1 MPAATI
7 YRNFSPKEDAMAN
20 GFMGKLL
27 NVDLT
32 SGRMQAE
39 PLAEQLCRDYIGGY
53 GIGARLLYD
62 RIPKGADPLGPQN
75 VLGLLTGPL
84 TGTPAIIG
92 SRFVAVAK
100 SPKTGGW
107 GDANCGGH
115 FGPHLKFAG
124 FDGVL
129 FSGISAKPVY
139 LFIDGG
145 KAQLLDASDLW
156 GLGVTALEDLL
167 VKRHG
172 KGIQICSIGPAG
184 EKLALS
190 ACIMNDKERAAG
202 RSGLGAVMGAKKLKC
217 VVVKGQMTVPVHDE
231 PKMKDL
237 RKKYLKQATGAFEV
251 FNKYGTAGITHDAI
265 LSGDGPVRNWGGA
278 GTTDFPS
285 PRARRISD
293 DAVVGLEGYKAYGC
307 WHCPI
312 ACGGKVTQ
320 NGGRFPLELNDGV
333 GHKPEYETL
342 AMFGSNLL
350 NDDLAAIVKVNEICN
365 NLGMDTITVGATIA
379 YAVECYENRLITRR
393 QADGLDLK
401 WGNAAAIVD
410 LTEKIGRREGFGD
423 VLADGVWA
431 AWKKL
436 GRIGTEYA
444 VHIQGEEIPAHDPK
458 FTPGL
463 ASTYWLTATPGRH
476 TQGGELV
483 AGPGVEVPVTDKYAY
498 SGQAE
503 GHHILVA
510 VVEVVNAAGLCLFG
524 YLSYPF
530 QAVLDQL
537 SAATG
542 EAWDMERIVTTGT
555 RIYTMR
561 HAFNLREGLNPL
573 LRNMPGRI
581 VGEPPLKEG
590 NVKDITVDYRTL
602 AREFLERMGWDT
614 LTTVPS
620 EKSLNELGM
629 QFLAKK

>member
-1 MPAATI
+1 
-7 YRNFSPKEDAMAN
+7 MAN

-32 SGRMQAE
+32 SGRMTEE
-39 PLAEQLCRDYIGGY
+39 PLDANICRNYVGGY
-53 GIGARLLYD
+53 GLGARLLYD

-139 LFIDGG
+139 LFIDEGR
-145 KAQLLDASDLW
+145 AQLLDAADLW

-217 VVVKGQMTVPVHDE
+217 VVVKGKMTVPVHDE
-231 PKMKDL
+231 QKMKDL
-237 RKKYLKQATGAFEV
+237 RKQYLKQATGAFEV
-251 FNKYGTAGITHDAI
+251 FRKYGTAGITHDAI

-285 PRARRISD
+285 PRGRRISD
-293 DAVVGLEGYKAYGC
+293 DAVVGLDGYKAYGC

-320 NGGRFPLELNDGV
+320 KGGRFPLELNDGV

-350 NDDLAAIVKVNEICN
+350 NDDLASIVKVNEICN

-379 YAVECYENRLITRR
+379 YAVECCENGLITR
-393 QADGLDLK
+393 QQTDGLDLK
-401 WGNAAAIVD
+401 WGNAAAIVA

-431 AWKKL
+431 AWQKL

-483 AGPGVEVPVTDKYAY
+483 AGSGSDGPRDGQIRLFRPGRGPPHSRGRRGGGQRGRPVSLRLPQLPFSGHTGSALRRHRRRVGHGTDRHDRNPDLHHAARLQPARGPQPACPQHARPHRRRAAAQG
-498 SGQAE
+498 GQRQ
-503 GHHILVA
+503 GHHRRLPHAGPRVFG
-510 VVEVVNAAGLCLFG
+510 AARLG
-524 YLSYPF
+524 
-530 QAVLDQL
+530 
-537 SAATG
+537 
-542 EAWDMERIVTTGT
+542 
-555 RIYTMR
+555 
-561 HAFNLREGLNPL
+561 
-573 LRNMPGRI
+573 
-581 VGEPPLKEG
+581 PPHHGPE
-590 NVKDITVDYRTL
+590 
-602 AREFLERMGWDT
+602 
-614 LTTVPS
+614 
-620 EKSLNELGM
+620 
-629 QFLAKK
+629 

>member
-1 MPAATI
+1 
-7 YRNFSPKEDAMAN
+7 MAN
-20 GFMGKLL
+20 GYIGKFL
-27 NVDLT
+27 NVDL
-32 SGRMQAE
+32 SRGSISEESAD
-39 PLAEQLCRDYIGGY
+39 PQLCRDYIGGY
-53 GIGARLLYD
+53 GLGARLLYD

-75 VLGLLTGPL
+75 ILGLLTGPL

-124 FDGVL
+124 FDGVF
-129 FSGISAKPVY
+129 FSGAAPRPMY
-139 LFIDGG
+139 LLIEDGR
-145 KAQLLDASDLW
+145 AELRDADDLW

-167 VKRHG
+167 VQRHG
-172 KGIQICSIGPAG
+172 KGIQVCSIGPAG
-184 EKLALS
+184 EKLALT
-190 ACIMNDKERAAG
+190 ACIMNDRERAAG
-202 RSGLGAVMGAKKLKC
+202 RSGLGAVMGSKKLKC
-217 VVVKGQMTVPVHDE
+217 VVVKGKLKVPVHDE
-231 PKMKDL
+231 QKMKDL
-237 RKKYLKQATGAFEV
+237 RKHYLKQATGAFDV

-265 LSGDGPVRNWGGA
+265 LSGDGPVKNWGGA

-285 PRARRISD
+285 ERGRRISD
-293 DAVVGLEGYKAYGC
+293 DAVVGMEGYKAYGC

-320 NGGRFPLELNDGV
+320 RSGRFPLELNNGV

-350 NDDLAAIVKVNEICN
+350 NDDLPSIVKVNEICN
-365 NLGMDTITVGATIA
+365 NLGMDTISVGAAIA
-379 YAVECYENRLITRR
+379 YAVECYENGLITRE
-393 QADGLDLK
+393 QAGGLELK
-401 WGNAAAIVD
+401 WGNAAAIVA
-410 LTEKIGRREGFGD
+410 LTEKIGRREGLGD

-436 GRIGTEYA
+436 DRIGTEYA

-483 AGPGVEVPVTDKYAY
+483 AGPGLQVPAADKYTY
-498 SGQAE
+498 SGQSE

-510 VVEVVNAAGLCLFG
+510 AVEVVNAAGLCLFG

-530 QAVLDQL
+530 QAVIDQL
-537 SAATG
+537 AAATG
-542 EAWDMERIVTTGT
+542 EAWDLERVIKTGT

-573 LRNMPGRI
+573 DRNMPGRI
-581 VGEPPLKEG
+581 VGEPPLREG

-602 AREFLERMGWDT
+602 AKEFLERLGWDDR
-614 LTTVPS
+614 TTVPS
-620 EKSLNELGM
+620 ARCLNELGM
-629 QFLAKK
+629 PFLAAEMEK